1 MNTTTKKAKPPK
13 IAKKKLLS
21 WYRQMVTIRQFEE
34 KVRELYEKSVM
45 PGITHLSIGQE
56 AVAVGVCGALQP
68 ADYITS
74 THRGHGH
81 CLAKGADLGRMFA
94 ELMGKVDGYCRGKGG
109 SMHIANQE
117 AGHLGANA
125 IIGGGMALAT
135 GAALSAKL
143 RKSNQIAVCFF
154 GDGALNQGIFFEAM
168 NMAAIWQLPI
178 IYACEN
184 NQYGEYT
191 PMQRVTAGDV
201 QARGQ
206 AFDIPSVGADGMD
219 VIIAHEA
226 SVKAVKHVRDGK
238 GPSFLIFDTYR
249 YSGHGMSDQTRPYR
263 SREEEREW
271 REQRDPVD
279 RLARQLIEWEHVVQ
293 SDLEVILEQ
302 VQEQVAAGV
311 EFAQKSPYPDPQE
324 VTKHVFSD

>member
-1 MNTTTKKAKPPK
+1 
-13 IAKKKLLS
+13 
-21 WYRQMVTIRQFEE
+21 MVTIRQFEE
-34 KVRELYEKSVM
+34 KVRALYEKSVM